1 MLPAQNPRTP
11 CLTRI
16 YTVRKTTEGGGRV
29 VSRHICY
36 VMPCP

>member
-16 YTVRKTTEGGGRV
+16 YTVRKTTEADGRIV
-29 VSRHICY
+29 LLCHSVACILR
-36 VMPCP
+36 